1 MSDAETGEE
10 ATLFPKTVGER
21 LREARQAQ
29 GLTLAEV
36 AARTRVPVR
45 HLEAIEKS
53 DYTGLP
59 SATYS
64 IGFAKAYA
72 RAIGMD
78 EVTVGREVRNQS
90 NQIPRPPEYQPYEM
104 QDPTRLPPQGLA
116 LAGAAVVVV
125 LLIAIGLWYG
135 TEWFRGEQ
143 AEPVTAPAAEIAPEA
158 TQPVPPPAA
167 PVGGGQVTLVA
178 TDIVW
183 MKVYDATGQTLYQ
196 GELKPGNRFDVPADA
211 DHPMINVGRPDK
223 LQVIVNGSNV
233 SPLGDGSRAIKDVPV
248 DATSLL
254 ARGTGQAA
262 TSTPDPMAA
271 GTQPAPPPAFARR
284 APSRDAR
291 QDRGSRSTGT
301 ARESGPTSTTGS
313 PPPPNPGASSG
324 GASPTP
330 GAAQGTGPS
339 VAAPAPAPT
348 PSGGTG

>member
-1 MSDAETGEE
+1 MTDAETGEE

-78 EVTVGREVRNQS
+78 EVAVGREVRNQS
-90 NQIPRPPEYQPYEM
+90 SQIPRPPEYQPYEM

-116 LAGAAVVVV
+116 VAGAAVVVV

-135 TEWFRGEQ
+135 TDWFRSEQ
-143 AEPVTAPAAEIAPEA
+143 AAPVTAPAAEIAPEA
-158 TQPVPPPAA
+158 TQPVPPPAT

-183 MKVYDATGQTLYQ
+183 MKVYDAAGKTLYQ
-196 GELKPGNRFDVPADA
+196 SELKPGDRFDVPSDA
-211 DHPMINVGRPDK
+211 DRPMINIGRPDK

-233 SPLGDGSRAIKDVPV
+233 APLGDGSRAIKDVPI
-248 DATSLL
+248 DAQSLL

-262 TSTPDPMAA
+262 IAAPDGAAA
-271 GTQPAPPPAFARR
+271 GTEPAPPPAFARR
-284 APSRDAR
+284 APSRDTR
-291 QDRGSRSTGT
+291 RNRGSGSADAGREAVPASPT
-301 ARESGPTSTTGS
+301 ASPPAASPGS
-313 PPPPNPGASSG
+313 PAAPGASV
-324 GASPTP
+324 
-330 GAAQGTGPS
+330 GTGNS
-339 VAAPAPAPT
+339 GAAPAPAAT
-348 PSGGTG
+348 PPAGTP